1 MLVNP
6 GAGPEPPSLGGSRIY
21 VGMEEGPAFCSGQS
35 LPSKGEEALACSILA
50 LSSLPPLAYQAP

>member
-1 MLVNP
+1 
-6 GAGPEPPSLGGSRIY
+6 
-21 VGMEEGPAFCSGQS
+21 MEEGPAFCSGQS